1 MAWNATDLK
10 KERNYYGM
18 NENERDGSRIGENE
32 HMERPKRR
40 KVNIV
45 RDGICRNY
53 CSIKIYRVS
62 KPRTYR

>member
-1 MAWNATDLK
+1 
-10 KERNYYGM
+10 M

-45 RDGICRNY
+45 RDGICRNIIAVLKFIEY
-53 CSIKIYRVS
+53 QKHVPIDKLTSLCACQL
-62 KPRTYR
+62 